1 MIPVLKLI
9 TGFMIGKIAAK
20 LYLQGHFGLGL
31 GIALSIVTT
40 LLACALIDRS
50 FGNG

>member
-1 MIPVLKLI
+1 MIPVLKLVA
-9 TGFMIGKIAAK
+9 GFMIGKIAAK
-20 LYLQGHFGLGL
+20 LCLQGHFGMGV

-40 LLACALIDRS
+40 LLVCALIDRS

>member
-9 TGFMIGKIAAK
+9 IGFMIGKIAAK
-20 LYLQGHFGLGL
+20 LCLQGHFGLGL
-31 GIALSIVTT
+31 GIALSIATT

>member
-20 LYLQGHFGLGL
+20 LYIQGHFGMGVGL
-31 GIALSIVTT
+31 ALSVLMT
-40 LLACALIDRS
+40 LIACALIDRS